1 MPTPVIVLISCA
13 GAAAVLFLIWFF
25 LTAAKPVK
33 KEKKTVRLSFGKKE
47 KLLQNPPK
55 TAENAT
61 GEYFM
66 YKKLSL
72 KWLKTQWKKWK
83 TPWETPLL
91 FHKCG
96 GKPGGKSG

>member
-1 MPTPVIVLISCA
+1 VENLKQNHSNGEKTLYS
-13 GAAAVLFLIWFF
+13 LRRL
-25 LTAAKPVK
+25 VK

-47 KLLQNPPK
+47 KSLQDPPK
-55 TAENAT
+55 TAENAA